1 MTCYT
6 IFYEYLDKRG
16 YRRTKKVLCVGKER
30 LREKCIEINNLDD
43 KKPVAT
49 PIIYITTNVDSYS
62 GMVNF
67 EDVLGGNIDE

>member
-16 YRRTKKVLCVGKER
+16 YRRTKRVLCAGKER
-30 LREKCIEINNLDD
+30 LRKKCIEINNLDD

-49 PIIYITTNVDSYS
+49 PIIYITTNVDNYS